1 MSESH
6 SIETVGHAGSIDSKP
21 LIETTEFAL
30 QEALRK
36 GASQA
41 EAAATL
47 SQGLSVDV
55 RMGSVETV
63 EHTRDR
69 GLAVTVYF
77 GDCSGSASTSDYSK
91 ASVEEIVQAACAIA
105 RFTEA
110 DRCNGLAEAD
120 RLATEFPDLDLY
132 HPWNLSVHEGKELA
146 QQCETAA
153 LDYDAR
159 IENSEGATVDSSES
173 CEVYCNSHGFLGYS
187 QKSRHGISCSVIGKS
202 QGSMQRDYWYSA
214 SRKVDDLDDVG
225 QIGRTAGSRVVRRLG
240 AKRLKTCQ
248 APVLFEAPVASSLLS
263 HFIGAISG
271 GALYRK
277 ASFLLDQLGKPIFPE
292 FVRIY
297 EQPFLSRAM
306 GSTAFDSEGVAP
318 MEREIVSD
326 GVLQGYVL
334 GSYSARRL
342 GLETTGNAGGVHN
355 LTVDPSGQELTDL
368 ISGMERGLLVTELI
382 GFGINTVT
390 GDYSRGAAGFWVES
404 GEIQYPVE
412 ELTIAGNLKDMFKS
426 ILAIGCDIDT
436 RRNIRC
442 GSILVDKLTIAGE

>member
-1 MSESH
+1 MNESRL
-6 SIETVGHAGSIDSKP
+6 IETVEHAANDSKP
-21 LIETTEFAL
+21 LIATTEFAL
-30 QEALRK
+30 QEAIRK

-41 EAAATL
+41 EAVATL
-47 SQGLSVDV
+47 SQGLSVSV
-55 RMGSVETV
+55 RMGSLETV

-77 GDCSGSASTSDYSK
+77 GDCSGSASTSDYSRS
-91 ASVEEIVQAACAIA
+91 SVEETVQAACTIA

-110 DRCNGLAEAD
+110 DLCNGLAEAD

-132 HPWNLSVHEGKELA
+132 HPWNLSVNEGKKLA
-146 QQCETAA
+146 EQCEAAA
-153 LDYDAR
+153 LDFDSR

-173 CEVYCNSHGFLGYS
+173 GEVYGNSHGFLGYS

-214 SRKVDDLDDVG
+214 SRKLDDLDNVE

-240 AKRLKTCQ
+240 ARKLKTCQ

-277 ASFLLDQLGKPIFPE
+277 ASFLLNHLGKRIFPE
-292 FVRIY
+292 FVRIH

-306 GSTAFDSEGVAP
+306 GSASFDNEGVVP
-318 MEREIVSD
+318 MERDIVSD
-326 GVLQGYVL
+326 GILQGYVL

-342 GLETTGNAGGVHN
+342 GLETTGNSGGVHN
-355 LTVDPSGQELTDL
+355 LTIDSGEQELAGL
-368 ISGMERGLLVTELI
+368 ISGLDRGLFVTELI
-382 GFGINTVT
+382 GFGVNTVT
-390 GDYSRGAAGFWVES
+390 GDYSRGAAGFWIEN
-404 GEIQYPVE
+404 GEIQFPVE
-412 ELTIAGNLKDMFKS
+412 ELTIAGNLREMFES
-426 ILAIGCDIDT
+426 IVAIGCDIDT